1 MADTMGTPVKGFK
14 KKKAF
19 AFLKSGPKPTPSPES
34 NGNHFGKEAG
44 EEDDGLDL
52 FRRSR
57 DFFPVVVQEQERPQ
71 VTPDEKREKQDR
83 LSLESTESPSPPS
96 SKRRKLSSPVRASDV
111 GDTEEDLY
119 GPPTPPRRVTKSRSP
134 SPQKAYTK
142 QSTPSP
148 AKSKGKERM
157 QPVQNNILLTP
168 TRSSSNQPCA
178 NEVIAIDDEDEDV
191 FEELPAATRAVS
203 TATTSSRTIKNVSIP
218 REDETPSPGPIT
230 IDDDDPDDDDG
241 DVFEDSTDPADDD
254 DPFAHFVQRA
264 REREAAAKA
273 EAAAAAASRS
283 EFQPSTP
290 EGALKREPMIEVKIF
305 VQSRMA
311 RFPDL
316 GPFGAK
322 RGMNQNLGVIR
333 RTFLL
338 WLRKMGHAI
347 SEEDEANIF
356 LTWKRRKIYD
366 VSTGVNLGWKPSVA
380 GDSSSSSTPGFM
392 KGGVLLEAWTQEDYD
407 GWLAEEEKQRM
418 MKRGDLVEDVSDEEP
433 VEEPADKNAKIRISI
448 KEKDQEPFKLAV
460 YTDMEIRLLIPA
472 IRKMRKIP
480 TDREIKLRYEGEWLE
495 GDGTVE
501 EADIEDLCTVEMYV
515 R

>member
-1 MADTMGTPVKGFK
+1 MADTMGTPVKGLK

-19 AFLKSGPKPTPSPES
+19 AFLKSGPKPTHSPES
-34 NGNHFGKEAG
+34 SRNHPGKEAG
-44 EEDDGLDL
+44 EDEDGLDL

-57 DFFPVVVQEQERPQ
+57 DFFPFVVQEQEHRQ
-71 VTPDEKREKQDR
+71 ATPEGRGEEQDR
-83 LSLESTESPSPPS
+83 LSPASTQSPSPPS
-96 SKRRKLSSPVRASDV
+96 SKRRKLSSPVPTNGFWETA
-111 GDTEEDLY
+111 EDLY
-119 GPPTPPRRVTKSRSP
+119 GPPTPPRRVTKSVSTSP
-134 SPQKAYTK
+134 RKLYTK
-142 QSTPSP
+142 PSTPSP

-157 QPVQNNILLTP
+157 QPPVQSDSLLTP

-178 NEVIAIDDEDEDV
+178 NEVVSLDDEDDDA
-191 FEELPAATRAVS
+191 FEELPAATRAIS
-203 TATTSSRTIKNVSIP
+203 TSTTSTRTIKDVSVS
-218 REDETPSPGPIT
+218 REEKTPSPGPIT
-230 IDDDDPDDDDG
+230 IDDSDD
-241 DVFEDSTDPADDD
+241 DVFENPTDPADDD

-273 EAAAAAASRS
+273 DAAAAAASRS

-305 VQSRMA
+305 VQSRIA

-347 SEEDEANIF
+347 SEGDEANIF

-380 GDSSSSSTPGFM
+380 EDSSSSSTPGFVR
-392 KGGVLLEAWTQEDYD
+392 GGVLLEAWTQEDYD

-418 MKRGDLVEDVSDEEP
+418 MKRGDLVENVSDEEP
-433 VEEPADKNAKIRISI
+433 AEEPKDKNEKIRISI

-460 YTDMEIRLLIPA
+460 YTDMEVRLLIPA

-480 TDREIKLRYEGEWLE
+480 NDREIKLRYEGEWLE
-495 GDGTVE
+495 GSGTVE
-501 EADIEDLCTVEMYV
+501 DADIEDLCTVEMYV